1 VSSDPAAYTAL
12 DIETT
17 GLLLRKDDVLEI
29 GAVRFEAGRPTGDRF
44 VQLVRPR
51 IPIPAE
57 ASAVHGL
64 TDDQLR
70 DAPEIGEVMAGLLDF
85 LQGEL
90 VVCHNAPFD
99 VPFLARELRAHGLS
113 ARHDVADTLVLSRR
127 LLPLQSHSLG
137 PVCERLG
144 VRITGRHRS
153 EGDALATGKVF
164 WRLMEAQG
172 DPVAGLQA
180 LRGRSWLEPMSF
192 DLWAHLRAVAMV
204 EDCPPG
210 TEISLRYATNNGTP
224 KARRV
229 TVEFYSCT
237 RSAAHLTGRA
247 HDHGGERRSYRL
259 DRVQDWH

>member
-1 VSSDPAAYTAL
+1 
-12 DIETT
+12 
-17 GLLLRKDDVLEI
+17 
-29 GAVRFEAGRPTGDRF
+29 
-44 VQLVRPR
+44 
-51 IPIPAE
+51 
-57 ASAVHGL
+57 
-64 TDDQLR
+64 
-70 DAPEIGEVMAGLLDF
+70 
-85 LQGEL
+85 
-90 VVCHNAPFD
+90 
-99 VPFLARELRAHGLS
+99 
-113 ARHDVADTLVLSRR
+113 
-127 LLPLQSHSLG
+127 
-137 PVCERLG
+137 LG

-192 DLWAHLRAVAMV
+192 DLWAHLRAVAMF

-259 DRVQDWH
+259 DRGQDWH